1 MLQWIIGTIIFILVV
16 CAVVWWRVRRRK
28 HAMRFMML
36 RNQQLCDQDV
46 ARALTQLQWAYPD
59 PLRSQPV
66 ADVWGHGIMAF
77 EYALPR
83 PKVAVDAKAFAK
95 ALRAQTASKNVD
107 AAALA
112 PTLDVTDWWQ
122 RDGVVHVDV
131 AYVVNHATRE
141 YVRDV
146 RRV

>member
-1 MLQWIIGTIIFILVV
+1 MIKWLLAALVVILVL
-16 CAVVWWRVRRRK
+16 ALGAWWRIRRRK
-28 HAMRFMML
+28 HAMRVLML
-36 RNQQLCDQDV
+36 HNQRQCDRDV
-46 ARALTQLQWAYPD
+46 ASALTQLAWAYPD

-77 EYALPR
+77 EYALPQ
-83 PKVAVDAKAFAK
+83 PEAGITSAQFTA
-95 ALRAQTASKNVD
+95 ALRQQTGKQNATATS
-107 AAALA
+107 LT

-131 AYVVNHATRE
+131 AYVVNAATRE